1 MPQAFSHDHLMV
13 RVSMTWAASNSS
25 LRIIASPHFEMPQC
39 GNDFDPVMICSECG
53 EPITAKDVHI
63 HPDPGAGFAQ

>member
-1 MPQAFSHDHLMV
+1 
-13 RVSMTWAASNSS
+13 
-25 LRIIASPHFEMPQC
+25 MPQC

-63 HPDPGAGFAQ
+63 HPGPGAGFAQ